1 MGQFFSENDVG
12 GTYLNGGTKKFI
24 GRGGGEG
31 GGELGGEGGS
41 TIDDAM
47 YLRPDKC
54 LLGF

>member
-1 MGQFFSENDVG
+1 MGGQ
-12 GTYLNGGTKKFI
+12 KKSL
-24 GRGGGEG
+24 GGGLG
-31 GGELGGEGGS
+31 GGGWGERGEGGS

>member
-1 MGQFFSENDVG
+1 MGQCFSENDVG
-12 GTYLNGGTKKFI
+12 GTYLNGGDKKI
-24 GRGGGEG
+24 IGGGG
-31 GGELGGEGGS
+31 GWGERGEGGS